1 MSSMSL
7 AATSD
12 LTDSFSRG
20 SHSSWNIDLVK
31 TESLEDLEFFEIHQT
46 QEGADSY
53 RIDGDGLHT
62 YDSLEF
68 QTLREH
74 NLACSYSSHSL

>member
-1 MSSMSL
+1 MSSVSF
-7 AATSD
+7 AVASD
-12 LTDSFSRG
+12 PTDSLNRG

-31 TESLEDLEFFEIHQT
+31 AEGLEDPGFFEIHQI

-53 RIDGDGLHT
+53 WIDGDGLHT

>member
-1 MSSMSL
+1 VSFVV
-7 AATSD
+7 ASD
-12 LTDSFSRG
+12 PTDSLSRG

-31 TESLEDLEFFEIHQT
+31 AESPDLEFFEIHQT
-46 QEGADSY
+46 QESADSY